1 MKIQLELVVMK
12 MAKYISDACCV
23 PNKVVES
30 LHVSIQIKA
39 LKQKKISF
47 HILYKNNAIFPEM

>member
-1 MKIQLELVVMK
+1 MKIQLELIVMQ

-30 LHVSIQIKA
+30 LHVSIQIKV
-39 LKQKKISF
+39 LKHFISYT
-47 HILYKNNAIFPEM
+47 L